1 MSEFTASAAERGRAQ
16 SGPHSHG
23 AEFGIVRSLPAQNLP
38 ADLPAD
44 FAAAT

>member
-1 MSEFTASAAERGRAQ
+1 MSEFTAPGAERGRAQ

-23 AEFGIVRSLPAQNLP
+23 AEFGMRSLPAQDDP
-38 ADLPAD
+38 ADLPAG